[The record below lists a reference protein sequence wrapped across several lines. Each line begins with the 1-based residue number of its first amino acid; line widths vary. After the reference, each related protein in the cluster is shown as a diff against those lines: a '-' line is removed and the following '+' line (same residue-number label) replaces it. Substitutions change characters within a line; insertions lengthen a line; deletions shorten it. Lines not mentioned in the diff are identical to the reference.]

1 VKDTDN
7 AEVVDA
13 KMVTDKP
20 EKVSINYKLH
30 LVNEEWKIYDI
41 VIDNISPVN
50 DYRSRFNRV
59 IVQILFRGSGS
70 QHERKNSRRTK

>member
-7 AEVVDA
+7 AEVVDT

-59 IVQILFRGSGS
+59 IVQILFRGSPFTTGK
-70 QHERKNSRRTK
+70 KNSRRTK